1 MVLRNSVNI
10 KDGIALY
17 EQANELALGGIVAKK
32 EDSTYQPGKRGTD
45 WLKIPTATRQDF

>member
-17 EQANELALGGIVAKK
+17 EQANELALGGIIAKK
-32 EDSTYQPGKRGTD
+32 EDSTYQPGKHGPD
-45 WLKIPTATRQDF
+45 WLEIPAATRRNV